1 MSIFSGT
8 TDYPFYAGGA
18 WHDAAAGTD
27 KIEVLN
33 PADESVLAT
42 TPDATPEQCVEALQA
57 AKKAQEAW
65 GRLTG
70 VERGAVLRKWADL
83 VDAKKEQFAKLL
95 SREVGKPIA
104 EARGEIDF
112 GNSWL
117 RYFAGFDR
125 HIEGTILSADQPD
138 QQLWLVPQPAGV
150 AVGVIAWNFPYAV
163 ACRKIAPAL
172 IAGCAIVLKP
182 HEDTPCTA
190 LELAK
195 LAEEAGVPPGIV
207 SIVTGRG
214 ATAGAALTSSPLADV
229 ISFTGSVKTGK
240 AIMKAAADN
249 VTVTSLELGGKAP
262 FLILD
267 DADVDEAVDI
277 AVFSRLLNCG
287 QICTA
292 NERTYVQRG
301 VYDEFLEKFTAKMEA
316 TAVGDPL
323 DEANQL
329 GPKVNA
335 TELEKVDR
343 MVSAA
348 VAAGANVLTGGG
360 IYERTGTYQKGYWYK
375 PTVITGV
382 TNDSPLMRDEIFGPV
397 APVAPFDTFEEGI
410 ELANDTK
417 FGLAG
422 YLITNDMN
430 KIMRAVRDLEL
441 GELYVN
447 RGCVE
452 SIHGY
457 HTGWKQSGVGGDDGK
472 KGLEHYLKY
481 KSVYLKYEG

>member
-1 MSIFSGT
+1 MSFFSGQ
-8 TDYPFYAGGA
+8 TDYDFYAAGRWQGG
-18 WHDAAAGTD
+18 DD
-27 KIEVLN
+27 RIEVLN

-42 TPDATPEQCVEALQA
+42 VPDATAAQCAEALEFAKA
-57 AKKAQEAW
+57 AQKPW
-65 GRLTG
+65 GKLTG
-70 VERGAVLRKWADL
+70 VDRGACLRKLADL
-83 VDAKKEQFAKLL
+83 VDAKKEEFARLL
-95 SREVGKPIA
+95 SQEVGKPIR

-125 HIEGTILSADQPD
+125 HISGEILSADQPNE
-138 QQLWLVPQPAGV
+138 QLWLVPQPAGV
-150 AVGVIAWNFPYAV
+150 AVAVIAWNFPYAV

-195 LAEEAGVPPGIV
+195 LAEEAGIPKGVLNV
-207 SIVTGRG
+207 VTGRG
-214 ATAGAALTSSPLADV
+214 ANAGAALTSSPLADV
-229 ISFTGSVKTGK
+229 ISFTGSVATGK
-240 AIMKAAADN
+240 LIAKAAAEN
-249 VTVTSLELGGKAP
+249 VTFASLELGGKAP
-262 FLILD
+262 FLVLD

-277 AVFSRLLNCG
+277 AFFSRFLNCG

-301 VYDEFLEKFTAKMEA
+301 VYEQFLDKFVAKVEGM
-316 TAVGDPL
+316 TVGDPL
-323 DEANQL
+323 DEEMYL
-329 GPKVNA
+329 GPKVNR

-343 MVSAA
+343 MVKTA
-348 VAAGANVLTGGG
+348 VTAGATTLTGGG
-360 IYERTGTYQKGYWYK
+360 IYEPEGTYQKGYWYK
-375 PTVITGV
+375 PTVVTGV
-382 TNDSPLMRDEIFGPV
+382 DNSSPLMRDEIFGPV
-397 APVAPFDTFEEGI
+397 VPVAPFDDFEEGLA
-410 ELANDTK
+410 LANDTRY
-417 FGLAG
+417 GLAG
-422 YLITNDMN
+422 YLITNDFN

-457 HTGWKQSGVGGDDGK
+457 HTGWKNSGVGGDDGK
-472 KGLEHYLKY
+472 KGLEHYLRY
-481 KSVYLKYEG
+481 KSVYLKYKA

>member
-1 MSIFSGT
+1 MSFFSGT
-8 TDYPFYAGGA
+8 TDYEFYA
-18 WHDAAAGTD
+18 AGRWQSSPD
-27 KIEVLN
+27 RIDVLN

-42 TPDATPEQCVEALQA
+42 VPDATAAQCEEALQA
-57 AKKAQEAW
+57 AKIAQKAW

-83 VDAKKEQFAKLL
+83 VDAKKEDFAKLL
-95 SREVGKPIA
+95 SKEVGKPIR

-125 HIEGTILSADQPD
+125 HISGEILSADQPNE
-138 QQLWLVPQPAGV
+138 QLWLVPQPAGV

-172 IAGCAIVLKP
+172 IAGCAMVLKP

-190 LELAK
+190 LELMK
-195 LAEEAGVPPGIV
+195 LAEEAGVPPGVCSVI
-207 SIVTGRG
+207 TGRG
-214 ATAGAALTSSPLADV
+214 PTAGVALTGSPLADV

-240 AIMKAAADN
+240 AIAKAAAEN
-249 VTVTSLELGGKAP
+249 VTFASLELGGKAP
-262 FLILD
+262 FLVLD
-267 DADVDEAVDI
+267 DADVDEAVEI
-277 AVFSRLLNCG
+277 AFFSRFLNCG

-301 VYDEFLEKFTAKMEA
+301 VYDQFVEKFVAKVEGM
-316 TAVGDPL
+316 TVGDPL
-323 DEANQL
+323 DEAMYL
-329 GPKVNA
+329 GPKVNK
-335 TELEKVDR
+335 TELDKVDR

-348 VAAGANVLTGGG
+348 VAAGATTLTGGG
-360 IYERTGTYQKGYWYK
+360 VYEREGAYQKGYWYK
-375 PTVITGV
+375 PTVVTGV
-382 TNDSPLMRDEIFGPV
+382 GNDSPLMREEIFGPV
-397 APVAPFDTFEEGI
+397 VPVAPFDDFEEGL
-410 ELANDTK
+410 ELANDTRY
-417 FGLAG
+417 GLAG
-422 YLITNDMN
+422 YLVTNDMH

-441 GELYVN
+441 GELYIN

-457 HTGWKQSGVGGDDGK
+457 HTGWKNSGVGGDDGP
-472 KGLEHYLKY
+472 KGLEHYLRY
-481 KSVYLKYEG
+481 KSVYLKYAG